1 MKNNF
6 WNLEISNKNIK
17 KIFYLTGFAKFGFI
31 KISEDTDCFK
41 EFNISFDFNILKN
54 AQNEAAIIDIDF
66 INDKMSNDNPFI
78 YNQIYNQ
85 ISNDNTFI
93 YNQISTF
100 ASVVYSNGSIF
111 FTVLDNKELKILLE
125 KKIKKNIWYNF
136 NLNVNLKK
144 IVLSIDNLIVKEY
157 VYQDNI
163 KKFTVS
169 IGNNNVL
176 GDIKN
181 YISFKIKNV
190 IFLINKKSYQL

>member
-54 AQNEAAIIDIDF
+54 AQNSAAIIDIDF
-66 INDKMSNDNPFI
+66 INDKMSNDNP
-78 YNQIYNQ
+78 
-85 ISNDNTFI
+85 FI